1 MTPEKLK
8 SRIQVV
14 LVLLIIVLAFAA
26 AGSGDYADALE
37 HENARLKA
45 AAAHCRMATAMR
57 EEARP

>member
-8 SRIQVV
+8 SRIQVG

-45 AAAHCRMATAMR
+45 SVGHCQLAQSLR
-57 EEARP
+57 EARP